1 MEGIFSTEVVLAIIT
16 AVSGGVAYLAKYILN
31 KRDEAQK
38 RVLEQRDKDKAE
50 IKENITNLQNDM
62 KNVKKHLRN
71 VSAMVMKCEHE
82 DCPTKKI
89 LADYWEKEDF

>member
-38 RVLEQRDKDKAE
+38 RLFEQRDKDKAE
-50 IKENITNLQNDM
+50 IKGNITNLQNDM
-62 KNVKKHLRN
+62 KTVKKHLHN
-71 VSAMVMKCEHE
+71 VSAMVMKCDNP
-82 DCPTKKI
+82 DCPTKKK
-89 LADYWEKEDF
+89 LAEYFEKEDF